1 MWKGQGCRPKGYDIE
16 NQIESRKL
24 RFNMLKAAIEGD
36 IRAIVAIFFP
46 VIVTAFAILLIFVTN
61 YIKRRWK

>member
-1 MWKGQGCRPKGYDIE
+1 
-16 NQIESRKL
+16 
-24 RFNMLKAAIEGD
+24 MLKAAIEGD